1 MTKTIQ
7 KLNEEDTTMNV
18 RAIYEDMINKITT
31 NGTRTTLC
39 LAAATIANLYGVEG
53 LNALEDAG
61 LITYAGQNSNNYAV
75 YVIA

>member
-1 MTKTIQ
+1 MDASTIY
-7 KLNEEDTTMNV
+7 KDL
-18 RAIYEDMINKITT
+18 INKITI
-31 NGTRTTLC
+31 NGTRTTSC
-39 LAAATIANLYGVEG
+39 LAAATIANLYGIEG

>member
-1 MTKTIQ
+1 
-7 KLNEEDTTMNV
+7 MNV
-18 RAIYEDMINKITT
+18 RAIYEDLIDKITT
-31 NGTRTTLC
+31 NGVRTTSC
-39 LAAATIANLYGVEG
+39 LAAATIANLYGLDG